1 MTNHHKIEEIV
12 SRYLD
17 GDMSEIEK
25 LDFQSRLLTDP
36 VLQEE
41 YSLQK
46 DMVEAIKIYRKAEL
60 KSKLSQVQ
68 LPGTAWYQT
77 LGGQIAATAS
87 ITAMVG
93 LGSYLYLSQPN
104 EVLSVVDVEA
114 LSYTQLTEENV
125 PEIPQMFFE
134 EAETSV
140 FTQEPEPT
148 AYTDLSP
155 AADEAPETEEVSV
168 DAIARVSELPKPEII
183 VPDLTIVDDGRDL
196 DVPDGNFESS
206 VSSFEKLSEKVA
218 VETLKGVKKG
228 LHYRFTGNKLFLYGD
243 FGDQTYE
250 IIEINTQKGRRF
262 YLLFDGNFFQIL
274 QNQTDIAPLE
284 KIKDEDT
291 INDLEIMLRNK

>member
-1 MTNHHKIEEIV
+1 MTNHHEIEKIV
-12 SRYLD
+12 SRYID

-25 LDFQSRLLTDP
+25 LDFQSRLVTDP

-46 DMVEAIKIYRKAEL
+46 DMVEAIKIYRRAEL
-60 KSKLSQVQ
+60 KSKLSHVQ
-68 LPGTAWYQT
+68 LPTTAWYQT

-93 LGSYLYLSQPN
+93 LGAYLYFSQPS
-104 EVLSVVDVEA
+104 EVFSVVEIDA
-114 LSYTQLTEENV
+114 LTYAQNLQGDV
-125 PEIPQMFFE
+125 PEMPI
-134 EAETSV
+134 AYI
-140 FTQEPEPT
+140 QESEHADQNLISDVT
-148 AYTDLSP
+148 HDDEVP
-155 AADEAPETEEVSV
+155 ANHEISN
-168 DAIARVSELPKPEII
+168 DAIAQIRELPKPEII
-183 VPDLTIVDDGRDL
+183 VPELAIIDDGRDFEA
-196 DVPDGNFESS
+196 PDGGFESS

-284 KIKDEDT
+284 RIKDEEI

>member
-1 MTNHHKIEEIV
+1 MTNHHKLEEIV

-25 LDFQSRLLTDP
+25 LDFQSRLVTDP

-41 YSLQK
+41 YNLQK
-46 DMVEAIKIYRKAEL
+46 DMVEAIKIYRKTEL

-93 LGSYLYLSQPN
+93 LGAYLYFSQPSELISLV
-104 EVLSVVDVEA
+104 EVDELSPVQQLQEA
-114 LSYTQLTEENV
+114 L
-125 PEIPQMFFE
+125 PEIPYAFIE
-134 EAETSV
+134 ENETPFSISEEFAED
-140 FTQEPEPT
+140 QEVIGSIEV
-148 AYTDLSP
+148 DIH
-155 AADEAPETEEVSV
+155 ETESSA
-168 DAIARVSELPKPEII
+168 DAIKQVHVLPKPEII
-183 VPDLTIVDDGRDL
+183 VPELAMVDDDRDL
-196 DVPDGNFESS
+196 EVQDGGFESS

-218 VETLKGVKKG
+218 IETLKGVKKG

-243 FGDQTYE
+243 FSDQTYE

-274 QNQTDIAPLE
+274 QNQIDIAPLE
-284 KIKDEDT
+284 KIKDEEI